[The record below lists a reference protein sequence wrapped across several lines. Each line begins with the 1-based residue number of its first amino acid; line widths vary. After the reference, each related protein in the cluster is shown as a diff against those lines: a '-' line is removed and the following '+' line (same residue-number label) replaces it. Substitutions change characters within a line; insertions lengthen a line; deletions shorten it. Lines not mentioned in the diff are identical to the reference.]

1 MGFVNTFI
9 RIFQIPKPK
18 YESKFCRAEERIR
31 IVDLIQKA
39 NGMIENLDQLLK
51 GILITNEELK
61 GMMGLKGSIFDPQ
74 S

>member
-1 MGFVNTFI
+1 
-9 RIFQIPKPK
+9 
-18 YESKFCRAEERIR
+18 
-31 IVDLIQKA
+31 
-39 NGMIENLDQLLK
+39 MIENLDQLLK